1 MNLHEI
7 LGSRSGGHNLA
18 KRFMDAIQGCAIAG
32 EARVEPEWAPI
43 LPDAG
48 GAR

>member
-7 LGSRSGGHNLA
+7 LGARGGGHNLA
-18 KRFMDAIQGCAIAG
+18 KRFMDAIQVCVMAD
-32 EARVEPEWAPI
+32 EARREMAFTPI

-48 GAR
+48 CAR